1 MSKNREQGGRVA
13 AFFDIDGT
21 LVARPSLERRFFA
34 RLRYRNAIPLK
45 NYLLWL
51 AQAVRLAP
59 QGIQTMLHAN
69 KLYLRGVS
77 VRAFKESYQR
87 QGQPPRRGS
96 GRAEKPV
103 PRFFC
108 DAVEQIAWHAE
119 QGHAIV
125 LVSGTLA
132 PLAEEVALAVVLR
145 LAVRGIAAS
154 VAVCATRLEER
165 EGRWTGRI
173 VGNAMFGEAKGRA
186 VRQMAAEKGFELAQS
201 CAYGDCVS
209 DRWMLEAVGRASV
222 VNPAWRL
229 ERLARRRG
237 WSVLRWAERK
247 DSTQISTRTERAR
260 RKAEEIWEKVG

>member
-1 MSKNREQGGRVA
+1 VA
-13 AFFDIDGT
+13 Q
-21 LVARPSLERRFFA
+21 PSLERRFFA
-34 RLRYRNAIPLK
+34 RLRYRKAIPLK

-51 AQAVRLAP
+51 AQAVRLVS
-59 QGIQTMLHAN
+59 QGIQTMRHAN
-69 KLYLRGVS
+69 KMYLRGVS
-77 VRAFKESYQR
+77 VGDFKESYQR

-96 GRAEKPV
+96 GRAGMPV

-173 VGNAMFGEAKGRA
+173 VGDAIFGEAKGRA
-186 VRQMAAEKGFELAQS
+186 VQQMAAEKGFGLAQS
-201 CAYGDCVS
+201 YAYGDRAS
-209 DRWMLEAVGRASV
+209 DRWMLEVVGRASV
-222 VNPAWRL
+222 VNPARRM

-237 WSVLRWAERK
+237 WSVLRWTEEGN
-247 DSTQISTRTERAR
+247 STQISTRTERAR
-260 RKAEEIWEKVG
+260 RKAEEIWGKVG

>member
-1 MSKNREQGGRVA
+1 MSKDREQSGRVA

-21 LVARPSLERRFFA
+21 LVARPSLEHRFFTK
-34 RLRYRNAIPLK
+34 LRHRRAIPLK
-45 NYLLWL
+45 NYFMWL
-51 AQAVRLAP
+51 ARAVRLAP
-59 QGIQTMLHAN
+59 QGIQTMRYAN
-69 KLYLRGVS
+69 KLFLRGVS

-87 QGQPPRRGS
+87 QEQPPRRGS

-103 PRFFC
+103 PRFFR

-132 PLAEEVALAVVLR
+132 PLAEEVALALVLR

-173 VGNAMFGEAKGRA
+173 VGNAMFGKAKGCT

-201 CAYGDCVS
+201 YAYGDCAS

-222 VNPAWRL
+222 VNAARKM
-229 ERLARRRG
+229 ERLARQRG
-237 WSVLRWAERK
+237 WSVLRWAEGEN
-247 DSTQISTRTERAR
+247 STQISTRSERAR
-260 RKAEEIWEKVG
+260 RKGDEIWEKVG

>member
-1 MSKNREQGGRVA
+1 MSKDRKQSGRVG

-21 LVARPSLERRFFA
+21 LVAQPSLERRFFA
-34 RLRYRNAIPLK
+34 RLRYRKAIPLK

-51 AQAVRLAP
+51 TRAVRLAP
-59 QGIQTMLHAN
+59 QGIQTMRHAN

-77 VRAFKESYQR
+77 VRDFKESCQP

-103 PRFFC
+103 PRFFR

-132 PLAEEVALAVVLR
+132 PLAEEVALALVLR
-145 LAVRGIAAS
+145 LAVRGIATS
-154 VAVCATRLEER
+154 VATCATRLEEK

-173 VGNAMFGEAKGRA
+173 VGNAMFGEAKGCA

-201 CAYGDCVS
+201 YAYGDRVS

-222 VNPAWRL
+222 VNPAWRM
-229 ERLARRRG
+229 ERLARQRG
-237 WSVLRWAERK
+237 WSVLRWAEGK
-247 DSTQISTRTERAR
+247 NSMQISPRTERAR
-260 RKAEEIWEKVG
+260 RKADEIWEKVG